1 MFPAEVR
8 PEIFRNDDVFN
19 ALTFDKASTFV
30 HEHGLLQAKIKM
42 KNASKNS
49 QEKADDKLSK
59 VEVLAGGDAAQ
70 ENLNEVARN
79 LRPVNKEITDQMK
92 WMITERKEVI
102 RNLPLETYGLADSV
116 ATKPIELCHNLASNL
131 TREQSTPNRRPAGQ
145 RTESWP

>member
-1 MFPAEVR
+1 
-8 PEIFRNDDVFN
+8 
-19 ALTFDKASTFV
+19 
-30 HEHGLLQAKIKM
+30 M

-92 WMITERKEVI
+92 
-102 RNLPLETYGLADSV
+102 
-116 ATKPIELCHNLASNL
+116 
-131 TREQSTPNRRPAGQ
+131 
-145 RTESWP
+145 